1 MKKLLTVVVV
11 ATIAITMNAQIL
23 PMETEIYKVDGEVAM
38 FDVNQPARSVSEED
52 AVISMGKCIRWLFM
66 SDFYAMQSREID
78 KRTMN
83 VQDTH
88 YSLKSAIYA
97 KMYKKHNCSEDDF
110 YRYKIMK
117 DMWYIGLDKELFT
130 N

>member
-1 MKKLLTVVVV
+1 MKKLLTVVGV
-11 ATIAITMNAQIL
+11 AITVTMNAQVL
-23 PMETEIYKVDGEVAM
+23 PMETELYKVDGEVST
-38 FDVNQPARSVSEED
+38 FDVNQPTRNVSEED
-52 AVISMGKCIRWLFM
+52 AVISMNKCIRWLFM

-78 KRTMN
+78 KRTVN

-88 YSLKSAIYA
+88 YALKSAIYS
-97 KMYKKHNCSEDDF
+97 KMYKKHDCTADDF

-130 N
+130 D

>member
-1 MKKLLTVVVV
+1 MKKLLTVVMT
-11 ATIAITMNAQIL
+11 TIAITMNAQVL
-23 PMETEIYKVDGEVAM
+23 PMDTEIYKVDGEIAT
-38 FDVNQPARSVSEED
+38 FDVNQPTRNVSEED
-52 AVISMGKCIRWLFM
+52 AVISMSKCIRWLFM

-78 KRTMN
+78 KRTVN

-88 YSLKSAIYA
+88 YSLKSGIYA
-97 KMYKKHNCSEDDF
+97 KMYKKHNCSDDDF